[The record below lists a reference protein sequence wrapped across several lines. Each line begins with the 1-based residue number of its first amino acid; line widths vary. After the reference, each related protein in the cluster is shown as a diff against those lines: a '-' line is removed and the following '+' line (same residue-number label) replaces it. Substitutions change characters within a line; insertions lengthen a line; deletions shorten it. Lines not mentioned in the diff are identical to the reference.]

1 MIVGSKADTL
11 YMTKERIRRQVTYE
25 KAKLAY
31 KEMMNVYPLDLKNLA
46 GEIWAWIKDY
56 EGLYMESNF
65 GRTKSFYGGKVKIL
79 KPNLNMH
86 GYLVV
91 CLFKDGK
98 CKRRI
103 VHSLVAETF
112 IPNPDSLPEVNHI
125 SGIKFDCSVSNLEWV
140 TTAANHQHARKN
152 GLIKTGADS
161 SRAKFTAEQI
171 LEIRDTCIL
180 GDKEYGI
187 RPLAKKYGVGRS
199 TIKRILQGK
208 TYKNVEQD
216 VDNSGEKS

>member
-1 MIVGSKADTL
+1 MKVSIWKVISVVQKVFMAVKSKFLNPTL
-11 YMTKERIRRQVTYE
+11 ICTV
-25 KAKLAY
+25 
-31 KEMMNVYPLDLKNLA
+31 
-46 GEIWAWIKDY
+46 IWW
-56 EGLYMESNF
+56 F
-65 GRTKSFYGGKVKIL
+65 
-79 KPNLNMH
+79 
-86 GYLVV
+86 
-91 CLFKDGK
+91 K